1 MLYRGL
7 YQDLEEIIAVE
18 TETELSHHEGQR
30 TDNEGTLK
38 ENTENEPI

>member
-1 MLYRGL
+1 MRYRGL
-7 YQDLEEIIAVE
+7 YQEIIAVE
-18 TETELSHHEGQR
+18 TETELSPHEGQK

>member
-1 MLYRGL
+1 MRYRGL
-7 YQDLEEIIAVE
+7 YQEIIAVE
-18 TETELSHHEGQR
+18 TETKLSHHEGQK